1 MLKEACAEN
10 FTNVPELIER
20 GAKRIELCDNLAVGG
35 TTPSIGVIK
44 ITAEY
49 CSDKDA
55 SIIVILRLR
64 GGDFVYSLMEKA
76 IMMRDL
82 EEIITSHANG
92 IAVGALTAVNDLDKP
107 FLEEIAKLAIAN
119 GTELVFHM
127 AFDQIPEDKQR
138 DALLWLR
145 EIGFTRIL
153 THGGP
158 TENTIFDN
166 AAHIADLAKIS
177 PDMTIMPGGGITKDN
192 LADLEKVL
200 EFNEVHGTR
209 IV

>member
-1 MLKEACAEN
+1 MLKEACVEN
-10 FTNVPELIER
+10 LTNVPGVIER

-55 SIIVILRLR
+55 SIIVILRPR

-82 EEIITSHANG
+82 EEIIASHANG
-92 IAVGALTAVNDLDKP
+92 IAVGALTAVNELDKP

>member
-1 MLKEACAEN
+1 MLQEACAEN

-35 TTPSIGVIK
+35 TTPSVGVIK

-55 SIIVILRLR
+55 SIIVILRPR

-82 EEIITSHANG
+82 EEITASHANG
-92 IAVGALTAVNDLDKP
+92 IAVGALTAVNELDKP
-107 FLEEIAKLAIAN
+107 FLEEIAKLALDN
-119 GTELVFHM
+119 GTELAFHM
-127 AFDQIPEDKQR
+127 AFDQIPEDRQR
-138 DALLWLR
+138 NALLWLR

-158 TENTIFDN
+158 AENTIFDN

>member
-1 MLKEACAEN
+1 
-10 FTNVPELIER
+10 
-20 GAKRIELCDNLAVGG
+20 
-35 TTPSIGVIK
+35 
-44 ITAEY
+44 
-49 CSDKDA
+49 
-55 SIIVILRLR
+55 
-64 GGDFVYSLMEKA
+64 MEKA

-82 EEIITSHANG
+82 EEIIASHANG

>member
-1 MLKEACAEN
+1 MLKEACVEN
-10 FTNVPELIER
+10 FTNVPGVIER

-55 SIIVILRLR
+55 SIIVILRPR

-82 EEIITSHANG
+82 EEIIASHANG

-200 EFNEVHGTR
+200 EFTEVHGTR

>member
-1 MLKEACAEN
+1 MLKEACVEN
-10 FTNVPELIER
+10 FTNVPGVIER

-35 TTPSIGVIK
+35 TTPSVGVIK
-44 ITAEY
+44 IATEY
-49 CSDKDA
+49 CSAKDV
-55 SIIVILRLR
+55 SVIVILRPR
-64 GGDFVYSLMEKA
+64 GGDFVYSILEKA

-82 EEIITSHANG
+82 EEIIALHADG
-92 IAVGALTAVNDLDKP
+92 IAVGALSSASELDKP
-107 FLEEIAKLAIAN
+107 FLEEIAKLALDN
-119 GTELVFHM
+119 GTELAFHM
-127 AFDQIPEDKQR
+127 AFDQIPEDRQR
-138 DALLWLR
+138 NALLWLR

-158 TENTIFDN
+158 AENTIFDN

>member
-55 SIIVILRLR
+55 SIIVILRPR

-82 EEIITSHANG
+82 EEIIASHANG
-92 IAVGALTAVNDLDKP
+92 IAVGALTAVNELDKP

-119 GTELVFHM
+119 GIELAFHM

>member
-1 MLKEACAEN
+1 MLKEACVEN
-10 FTNVPELIER
+10 FTNVPSVIER

-44 ITAEY
+44 IATEY
-49 CSDKDA
+49 CSDKDV
-55 SIIVILRLR
+55 SIIVILRPR
-64 GGDFVYSLMEKA
+64 GGDFVYSIMEKA

-82 EEIITSHANG
+82 EEIIGLHSNG
-92 IAVGALTAVNDLDKP
+92 IAVGALTAADELDKP
-107 FLEEIAKLAIAN
+107 FLEEIAKLAIDN
-119 GTELVFHM
+119 GIELVFHM
-127 AFDQIPEDKQR
+127 AFDQIPEDKQK
-138 DALLWLR
+138 DALLWLK

-166 AAHIADLAKIS
+166 AAHIAELAEIS

-200 EFNEVHGTR
+200 AFSEVHGTR

>member
-1 MLKEACAEN
+1 MLKEVCVEN
-10 FTNVPELIER
+10 FTDVPGAIER

-44 ITAEY
+44 IATEY
-49 CSDKDA
+49 CFDKDA
-55 SIIVILRLR
+55 SIIVMLRPR
-64 GGDFVYSLMEKA
+64 GGNFVYSIPEKA
-76 IMMRDL
+76 IMMQDL
-82 EEIITSHANG
+82 AEIGALHSNG
-92 IAVGALTAVNDLDKP
+92 IAVGALTAANGLDKP
-107 FLEEIAKLAIAN
+107 FLEEIAKLATAN
-119 GTELVFHM
+119 GTELAFHM

-138 DALLWLR
+138 DALLWLA

-158 TENTIFDN
+158 TENTIFEN
-166 AAHIADLAKIS
+166 AAHIAELAKIS
-177 PDMTIMPGGGITKDN
+177 PYMTIMPGGGITKDN

-200 EFNEVHGTR
+200 EFTEVHGTR

>member
-55 SIIVILRLR
+55 SIIVILRPR

-82 EEIITSHANG
+82 EEIIASHANG

-138 DALLWLR
+138 DALLWLG
-145 EIGFTRIL
+145 EIGFKRIL

-158 TENTIFDN
+158 KENTIFDN

>member
-1 MLKEACAEN
+1 MLKEACVEN
-10 FTNVPELIER
+10 FTNVPGVIAR

-35 TTPSIGVIK
+35 TTPSVGVIK

-55 SIIVILRLR
+55 SIIVILRPR

-82 EEIITSHANG
+82 EEIIASHANG

>member
-1 MLKEACAEN
+1 MLKEACVEN
-10 FTNVPELIER
+10 FTNVPSVIER

-44 ITAEY
+44 IATEY
-49 CSDKDA
+49 CSDKDV
-55 SIIVILRLR
+55 SIIVILRPR
-64 GGDFVYSLMEKA
+64 GGDFVYSIMEKA

-82 EEIITSHANG
+82 EEIIGLHSNG
-92 IAVGALTAVNDLDKP
+92 IAVGALTAADELDKP
-107 FLEEIAKLAIAN
+107 FLEEIAKLAIDN
-119 GTELVFHM
+119 GIELVFHM
-127 AFDQIPEDKQR
+127 AFDQIPEDKQK
-138 DALLWLR
+138 DALLWLK

-166 AAHIADLAKIS
+166 AAHIAELAEIS

-200 EFNEVHGTR
+200 AFTEVHGTR

>member
-55 SIIVILRLR
+55 SIIVILRPR

-82 EEIITSHANG
+82 EEIIASHANG

>member
-1 MLKEACAEN
+1 MLTEACVEN
-10 FTNVPELIER
+10 FTNFPGVIAR
-20 GAKRIELCDNLAVGG
+20 GAKRIALCNNLAVGG

-55 SIIVILRLR
+55 SIIVILRPR

-82 EEIITSHANG
+82 EEITASHANG
-92 IAVGALTAVNDLDKP
+92 IAVGALTAVNELDKP